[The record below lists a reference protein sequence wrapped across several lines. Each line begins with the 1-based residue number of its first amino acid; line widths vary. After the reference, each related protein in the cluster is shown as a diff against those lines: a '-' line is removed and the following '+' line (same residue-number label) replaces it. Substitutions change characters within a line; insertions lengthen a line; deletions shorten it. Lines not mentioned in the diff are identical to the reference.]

1 MAPDERYDVVVVGGG
16 AAGLSGALALA
27 RARRRVLVVDAG
39 TPRNAPAGHVHNVLG
54 HEGTPPA
61 VLLAAGRREVEAYGG
76 EVVDG
81 RVAALGGGAGDF
93 GVDLTD
99 GRSVRA
105 RRLLVA
111 TGLTDELPAVP
122 GVAELWGRSV
132 LHCPYCHG
140 WEVRD
145 RAVGVLGPGPQGP
158 VLALLWRQWS
168 DDVVLLTHT
177 GPRPAQEQ
185 RELLAA
191 RGVRVVE
198 GEVAALDVADG
209 ALSGIRLASG
219 EVVTREALVVA
230 PRFRANAELLVGLGV
245 EPVDQVVH
253 GAVRGTRVPADA
265 TGGTDVPGV
274 WVAGN
279 AADVTAQVMAAAAQ
293 GMAAATA
300 INVDL
305 VLADARA
312 AAGRAAA

>member
-27 RARRRVLVVDAG
+27 RARRRVLMVDAG

-61 VLLAAGRREVEAYGG
+61 DLLAAGRREAEGYGG

-81 RVAALGGGAGDF
+81 RVAALSGEEGDF

-99 GRSVRA
+99 GRTVRA

-177 GPRPAQEQ
+177 GPPPAPEQ

-209 ALSGIRLASG
+209 ALSGVRLASG
-219 EVVTREALVVA
+219 EVVARQALVVA
-230 PRFRANAELLVGLGV
+230 PRFRANAELLLGLGV

-265 TGGTDVPGV
+265 TGRTAPGV

-279 AADVTAQVMAAAAQ
+279 AGDVTAQVMAAAAQ